1 MGTSSLNPG
10 VGPTNAD
17 IATAVAAPSA
27 ATIAAAVA
35 APSSATI
42 ASAVAAAVPTISAIN
57 SSVASNAPSPN
68 AWTVI
73 STVTANGTVSSYT
86 FSSLSGY
93 KSYRIVCGVTMAVGA
108 SMCLRFNGDLGTNY
122 TFGHI
127 RGQTDFTYGTG
138 GERDSKI
145 PLGTDMSSSNA
156 QYSSIDVIIQNATL
170 AVNKS
175 VKGNAYGRGTNN
187 SGMFVDFGGQWLN
200 TSSINSIT
208 FFTSPAY
215 NFNNGNITLLGAN

>member
-1 MGTSSLNPG
+1 MAISNLVPTAAGPSLAEITTAITTNAASAGVTMAAIGTS
-10 VGPTNAD
+10 
-17 IATAVAAPSA
+17 VAA
-27 ATIAAAVA
+27 
-35 APSSATI
+35 
-42 ASAVAAAVPTISAIN
+42 
-57 SSVASNAPSPN
+57 NAPSPN

-73 STVTANGTVSSYT
+73 SNITANASVSSYT

-93 KSYRIVCGVTMAVGA
+93 KSYRIVCGVTMAIGA
-108 SMCLRFNGDLGTNY
+108 SMCLRFNGDSGANY
-122 TFGHI
+122 TFGYI
-127 RGQTDFTYGTG
+127 KGQSDYTYGAG

-156 QYSSIDVIIQNATL
+156 QYSSIDVTIQNATL

-187 SGMFVDFGGQWLN
+187 SGIFVDFGGQWLN